1 MPNVVSH
8 LKFAVA
14 VILLSQVALACIM
27 TPRPP
32 TKIRGTRIEG
42 RFTYEGKPLS
52 RSKVELRT
60 ASGRLLRTTTTDKN
74 GGYRLAVAASDLYQI
89 RLLNPSVEGFQ
100 VDYVASTT
108 AHEKFEVNFYGD
120 YCYNIAVTSE
130 NPQTSGA

>member
-1 MPNVVSH
+1 MSEIACLHQQSRSATLLSGVYTGMPNVVSH

-74 GGYRLAVAASDLYQI
+74 GGYRLAGAGGGLFQI
-89 RLLNPSVEGFQ
+89 RPLN
-100 VDYVASTT
+100 
-108 AHEKFEVNFYGD
+108 
-120 YCYNIAVTSE
+120 
-130 NPQTSGA
+130 QTG